1 MMQSM
6 NTETSIVYMVPDHKQ
21 KVLQMRFCK
30 GQVDYCGKKVMNLL
44 GMMEVRRKVDGEF
57 SGFEYSFVDYVVKGY
72 SGQYQVQ
79 VADVFQWFFLP
90 GTNSFR
96 FQYEH
101 YNPR

>member
-1 MMQSM
+1 MKSM
-6 NTETSIVYMVPDHKQ
+6 KTEPFIVYMVLDHKQ

-44 GMMEVRRKVDGEF
+44 GMMEVRRKVDDKF

-90 GTNSFR
+90 GTNSFC